1 MEYLNCA
8 VHQERPRLKTGWC
21 DVNESLQRWQFFLY
35 LYFYIL
41 YLRWLWIPDCPL
53 RSWKARS
60 RKETG
65 TGQLSSQV
73 DCFAEDYT
81 CSGSVGV
88 DSDKTYA
95 ALRGKGRIK
104 LEGSDLCLS
113 VGSKRTEGR
122 AGPYFRRDLLLSSCD
137 MDQKTLVWRL
147 VI

>member
-1 MEYLNCA
+1 MKGC
-8 VHQERPRLKTGWC
+8 RGG
-21 DVNESLQRWQFFLY
+21 SFFY
-35 LYFYIL
+35 ICPFYIL
-41 YLRWLWIPDCPL
+41 YLRWQWIPDCPL
-53 RSWKARS
+53 RGWKARS
-60 RKETG
+60 RRETG
-65 TGQLSSQV
+65 TGQLSSLVQCSV
-73 DCFAEDYT
+73 EDYT

-113 VGSKRTEGR
+113 VGNKRTEGR

-137 MDQKTLVWRL
+137 MDQKTLMWRL

>member
-1 MEYLNCA
+1 M
-8 VHQERPRLKTGWC
+8 V
-21 DVNESLQRWQFFLY
+21 VFFY
-35 LYFYIL
+35 ICPFYIL
-41 YLRWLWIPDCPL
+41 YLRWQWIPDCPL
-53 RSWKARS
+53 RGWKARS

-65 TGQLSSQV
+65 TGQLSSLAQCSV
-73 DCFAEDYT
+73 EDYT

-88 DSDKTYA
+88 DSDNTYA

-113 VGSKRTEGR
+113 VGNKRSEGR

-137 MDQKTLVWRL
+137 MDQKTLMWRL